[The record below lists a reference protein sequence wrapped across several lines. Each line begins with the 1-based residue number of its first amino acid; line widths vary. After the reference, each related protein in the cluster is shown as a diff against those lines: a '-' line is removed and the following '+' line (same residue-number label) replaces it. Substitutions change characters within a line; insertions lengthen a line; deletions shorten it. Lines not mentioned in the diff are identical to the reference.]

1 MDGDNRRRAA
11 QGQAQ
16 IPGQVMGGVAAAAA
30 ADAGTEASDWK
41 NHLQA
46 GPRQRIVNKIT
57 ETLKRHLPFSGQEGL
72 QQLKKIAVR
81 FEERV
86 YTEATSQSDYLRK
99 ISLKML
105 TMEIKPMNSTA
116 NSRQSSNAPIN
127 SKKPQE
133 PASQTQMR
141 NHVQQLPTTMVSN
154 QSQVRQTAFIPD
166 IHEVVT
172 KLQQDISLKESKIEE
187 LKSKN
192 ASLEIRVSDLQARA
206 EKDEEK
212 HKEMTHLMSEL
223 QKTVEELHKTVKEL
237 QKNA

>member
-11 QGQAQ
+11 QGQAAQ

-30 ADAGTEASDWK
+30 AGTEGSDWR
-41 NHLQA
+41 NHLQTDS
-46 GPRQRIVNKIT
+46 RQRIVNKIT
-57 ETLKRHLPFSGQEGL
+57 ESLKRHLPFSGQEGL
-72 QQLKKIAVR
+72 QQLKKIAVT

-105 TMEIKPMNSTA
+105 AMEIKSPNSTA
-116 NSRQSSNAPIN
+116 YSRQSSNAARI

-133 PASQTQMR
+133 PASQSIQ
-141 NHVQQLPTTMVSN
+141 NHAQQLPTTTVSN
-154 QSQVRQTAFIPD
+154 QSQMY
-166 IHEVVT
+166 IHEVIP
-172 KLQQDISLKESKIEE
+172 KLQQNLSLKESKIEE

-212 HKEMTHLMSEL
+212 YKEMTHLMSEL

>member
-30 ADAGTEASDWK
+30 AGTEASDWK
-41 NHLQA
+41 NHLQS
-46 GPRQRIVNKIT
+46 GSRQKIVNKIT

-105 TMEIKPMNSTA
+105 SMEIKPMNSTA

-154 QSQVRQTAFIPD
+154 QSQIH

-192 ASLEIRVSDLQARA
+192 ASLEIRVLDLQARA

-212 HKEMTHLMSEL
+212 YKEMTHLMSEL

>member
-30 ADAGTEASDWK
+30 AGTEASDWK
-41 NHLQA
+41 NHLQS
-46 GPRQRIVNKIT
+46 GSRQKIVNKIT

-105 TMEIKPMNSTA
+105 SMEIKPMNSTA

-133 PASQTQMR
+133 PDWPVRVCLLHMHCFTASQTQMR

-154 QSQVRQTAFIPD
+154 QSQVRQTTFIPD
-166 IHEVVT
+166 
-172 KLQQDISLKESKIEE
+172 
-187 LKSKN
+187 
-192 ASLEIRVSDLQARA
+192 
-206 EKDEEK
+206 
-212 HKEMTHLMSEL
+212 
-223 QKTVEELHKTVKEL
+223 
-237 QKNA
+237 

>member
-133 PASQTQMR
+133 PDWPVVCVFFTCIVSQHLKPKCEITFS
-141 NHVQQLPTTMVSN
+141 NYQLQWFQINLKYIFM
-154 QSQVRQTAFIPD
+154 
-166 IHEVVT
+166 
-172 KLQQDISLKESKIEE
+172 KL
-187 LKSKN
+187 
-192 ASLEIRVSDLQARA
+192 
-206 EKDEEK
+206 
-212 HKEMTHLMSEL
+212 
-223 QKTVEELHKTVKEL
+223 
-237 QKNA
+237 

>member
-1 MDGDNRRRAA
+1 VKMTGSQPMSNFNQDG
-11 QGQAQ
+11 
-16 IPGQVMGGVAAAAA
+16 GGSEEDV
-30 ADAGTEASDWK
+30 
-41 NHLQA
+41 
-46 GPRQRIVNKIT
+46 VVV
-57 ETLKRHLPFSGQEGL
+57 TLKRHLPFSGQEGL

-133 PASQTQMR
+133 PGQKYPF
-141 NHVQQLPTTMVSN
+141 QLINYSLHMHM
-154 QSQVRQTAFIPD
+154 
-166 IHEVVT
+166 HEVVT

-206 EKDEEK
+206 ENDEERY
-212 HKEMTHLMSEL
+212 KEMTHLMSEL